1 MMAQVYTDT
10 VATRM
15 RSTVAPETRAIAS

>member
-15 RSTVAPETRAIAS
+15 RRTVAPETRAIGS